1 MNIKV
6 IATDLDGTLLSN
18 KYWISKKNINALK
31 EFIELGGIVC
41 FITGRSLQSTIEI
54 AKLFERKTGHK
65 IHYLSCLKGSILYDN
80 IHNKIIYINS
90 IDIETSKQIAKD
102 ANQMHCTF
110 STYLESDIENKNMVL
125 VNPPHVL
132 YFLHFFRKF
141 KNFII
146 NNKFDSIE
154 KDNCFKINISN
165 LLRPYLLNK
174 LYDELM
180 QKFADKIEI
189 SKTSLFMYEI
199 TKINCN
205 KGIAIEQ
212 ISKLL
217 KVNLSQIAA
226 FGDSEND
233 IDIFKEVGMSISIGN
248 HSKKLQKYSTHC
260 IKFNRATGVAKGI
273 NKFILN
279 KK

>member
-1 MNIKV
+1 MDIKV
-6 IATDLDGTLLSN
+6 IATDLDGTLLNN

-41 FITGRSLQSTIEI
+41 FITGRSLQSTIEV
-54 AKLFERKTGHK
+54 ANLFENKTGYK

-80 IHNKIIYINS
+80 IQNKIIVTNPIN
-90 IDIETSKQIAKD
+90 IDIAKKIADITTK
-102 ANQMHCTF
+102 MHCTF
-110 STYLESDIENKNMVL
+110 STYLESDLQNKNMVV
-125 VNPPHVL
+125 VNPSHIL

-146 NNKFDSIE
+146 NNNFESIKE
-154 KDNCFKINISN
+154 NNCFKINISN
-165 LLRPYLLNK
+165 IMRPYLLAN
-174 LYDELM
+174 LHNELLKDFSN
-180 QKFADKIEI
+180 QIEI

-199 TKINCN
+199 TKLNCN

-217 KVNLSQIAA
+217 NIDLSKIAA

-233 IDIFKEVGMSISIGN
+233 IDIFKKVKLSISIGN
-248 HSKKLQKYSTHC
+248 HSKKLQEIATHS
-260 IKFNRATGVAKGI
+260 IKFKRAVGVAKGI
-273 NKFILN
+273 NKFIFN

>member
-6 IATDLDGTLLSN
+6 IATDLDGTLLN
-18 KYWISKKNINALK
+18 KKYWISKKNIFALR
-31 EFIELGGIVC
+31 EFIQLGGIVC

-54 AKLFERKTGHK
+54 ANLFEQKTGYK

-80 IHNKIIYINS
+80 IQNKILHTNA
-90 IDIETSKQIAKD
+90 IDIETSKEIANIATKK
-102 ANQMHCTF
+102 HCTF
-110 STYLESDIENKNMVL
+110 STYLKSDISNKNMVI
-125 VNPPHVL
+125 VNPPHIL
-132 YFLHFFRKF
+132 HFLHLFKKF

-146 NNKFDSIE
+146 NNNFNSIKNNE
-154 KDNCFKINISN
+154 CFKINISS
-165 LLRPYLLNK
+165 LLRPYSLIN
-174 LYDELM
+174 LYDQLID
-180 QKFADKIEI
+180 KFGDKIEI

-199 TKINCN
+199 TKLNCN

-217 KVNLSQIAA
+217 KVDLSKIAA

-233 IDIFKEVGMSISIGN
+233 IDIFKEVGLSIAIGN
-248 HSKKLQKYSTHC
+248 HSKKLQKYATYC
-260 IKFNRATGVAKGI
+260 IKFSRSIGVAKGI
-273 NKFILN
+273 NKFIIN

>member
-18 KYWISKKNINALK
+18 KYWISKKNIIALK
-31 EFIELGGIVC
+31 EFIQLGGIVC

-54 AKLFERKTGHK
+54 ANLFEQKTGYK

-80 IHNKIIYINS
+80 IQNKILDINP
-90 IDIETSKQIAKD
+90 IDIKTSKEIARISKE
-102 ANQMHCTF
+102 MHCTF
-110 STYLESDIENKNMVL
+110 STYLESDIKNKNMVI
-125 VNPPHVL
+125 VNPPHIL
-132 YFLHFFRKF
+132 HLLHFFKKF

-146 NNKFDSIE
+146 NNKFSSIE
-154 KDNCFKINISN
+154 KDNCFKINVSN
-165 LLRPYLLNK
+165 ILRPYLLPN
-174 LYDELM
+174 LYDKLM
-180 QKFADKIEI
+180 EQFGDKIEI

-199 TKINCN
+199 TKLNCN

-233 IDIFKEVGMSISIGN
+233 IDIFKEVGLSISIGN
-248 HSKKLQKYSTHC
+248 HSEKLQKYATHC
-260 IKFNRATGVAKGI
+260 IKFHRSTGVAKGI